1 MGDIWSEALVTKIEL
16 NLNMHLREYELY
28 VPLCRND
35 GEPINPAKLS
45 GLKQRLVDE
54 FGGLTHFPQE
64 NEGFW
69 KVGRHTFRD
78 RIVIFRVLADDPARA
93 EQVFARLK
101 VDLKREWEQQDVLII
116 ARDVSLV

>member
-1 MGDIWSEALVTKIEL
+1 M
-16 NLNMHLREYELY
+16 REYELY

-35 GEPINPAKLS
+35 GEPINAAKLS
-45 GLKQRLVDE
+45 ALRQRLVDE

-78 RIVIFRVLADDPARA
+78 RIMIYRVLADDAARA
-93 EQVFARLK
+93 EKVFARLK
-101 VDLKREWEQQDVLII
+101 LDLKREWEQQDVLII
-116 ARDVSLV
+116 ARDVSVI